1 MYWVT
6 TTVARHS
13 QTHINILTEH
23 IVPSNPAAASLMT
36 SLKSGMV
43 AQGMDTVTAAHQ
55 AYAAVFSMVE
65 RQAAMLSYVDAFRFL
80 SAMFVMVL
88 PLIFIM
94 KKPKG
99 PGGPGSMGH

>member
-1 MYWVT
+1 M
-6 TTVARHS
+6 
-13 QTHINILTEH
+13 
-23 IVPSNPAAASLMT
+23 M
-36 SLKSGMV
+36 
-43 AQGMDTVTAAHQ
+43 AQGMDAVTAAHQ
-55 AYAAVFSMVE
+55 AYAALFSMVE